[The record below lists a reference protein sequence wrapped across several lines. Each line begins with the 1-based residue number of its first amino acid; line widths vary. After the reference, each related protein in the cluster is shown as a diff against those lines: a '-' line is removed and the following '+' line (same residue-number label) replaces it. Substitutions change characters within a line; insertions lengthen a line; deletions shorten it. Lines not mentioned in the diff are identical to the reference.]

1 MSTNVDAICLES
13 NSSSRVKIRLKQVE
27 IGYNTLG
34 YARYIENVSKDRRS
48 RDRRRHPRTPNPFQP
63 CSKRSFDGQI
73 RKWRRLLHNYDPPV
87 VTNQNIPRE
96 LPTFSV
102 EGERSSVESL
112 SDAEKPAK
120 HNLLSC
126 QLSSQRLNSRTRARD
141 HAGRRYSKKTLA
153 DESRSIDATSSEM
166 CVAKLPSP
174 HMLVPWKTKIS
185 RSSAAYSFMNSERR
199 HVHMFPGVV

>member
-87 VTNQNIPRE
+87 VTNQDIPRE
-96 LPTFSV
+96 LPRFSV
-102 EGERSSVESL
+102 EGERSSVESM

-126 QLSSQRLNSRTRARD
+126 QLSSQRLNYRTRARD